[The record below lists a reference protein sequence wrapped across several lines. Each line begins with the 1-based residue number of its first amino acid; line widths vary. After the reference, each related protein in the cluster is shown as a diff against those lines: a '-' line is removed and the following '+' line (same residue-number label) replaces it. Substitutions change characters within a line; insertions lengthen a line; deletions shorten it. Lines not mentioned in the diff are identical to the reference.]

1 MASNLISQNEA
12 SSGVRINI
20 KSWGAISTR
29 CFMFLKAPHRT
40 FSIDLC
46 DSNKRLSLIRC
57 PKCSLN
63 LVGIIHTY
71 HDRIGAETHLR
82 LISWRIIWLS
92 RSSCC
97 CRSCDEAYRWGK
109 CAVASPLFLSGFFH
123 SCLVRRIPHSS
134 HFTRRMVIES
144 HVSVYDELIYSR
156 NEHTIYMP
164 HPRCALNDK
173 GPGWLMA
180 LSSKHLSC
188 IEHLKTSHSNG
199 FDECSRKDFHSYLHF
214 STGSIK
220 ICIFISLYLAQLPII
235 RFTSQ
240 QLNSISSVTL
250 TSLSPSDSR
259 FIELMRKASNS

>member
-1 MASNLISQNEA
+1 MPQMLTQPRGNNSYISRSDRRGNSPA
-12 SSGVRINI
+12 FNI
-20 KSWGAISTR
+20 MKNNMIKQVVMLLSVVWRGIPLGKMR
-29 CFMFLKAPHRT
+29 CRVAVVPLG
-40 FSIDLC
+40 I
-46 DSNKRLSLIRC
+46 LSL
-57 PKCSLN
+57 
-63 LVGIIHTY
+63 
-71 HDRIGAETHLR
+71 
-82 LISWRIIWLS
+82 LS
-92 RSSCC
+92 SS
-97 CRSCDEAYRWGK
+97 SD
-109 CAVASPLFLSGFFH
+109 P
-123 SCLVRRIPHSS
+123 S

-164 HPRCALNDK
+164 HPLCALNDI

-199 FDECSRKDFHSYLHF
+199 FDECSRKGFHSYLHF